1 MTSAEQVALP
11 ETVEPGRPSARLAS
25 RLIGPVA
32 VGLAL
37 LSAVVTFLVLTGL
50 TPVVPTHDVVVRV
63 LLANAAMMLVLLGI
77 IAYEVFKIVQARRRG
92 RAGATLHVRIVGLFS
107 VIAAVPAGLLAAI
120 ARLPLP
126 RRLDRWVSTPPRALI
141 RESPAAAD
149 TYLRAA
155 AARIRGDIPAMG
167 YQI

>member
-92 RAGATLHVRIVGLFS
+92 RAGAKLHVRIVGLFS
-107 VIAAVPAGLLAAI
+107 VIAAVPAVLLAGL
-120 ARLPLP
+120 ARNPPQLGADPL
-126 RRLDRWVSTPPRALI
+126 VSPPPRGPV
-141 RESPAAAD
+141 RETPSPVAS
-149 TYLRAA
+149 
-155 AARIRGDIPAMG
+155 PS
-167 YQI
+167 

>member
-11 ETVEPGRPSARLAS
+11 EAAETGGPSSRLAS

-77 IAYEVFKIVQARRRG
+77 IAYEVFKIVQARRPRRPPPKLPG
-92 RAGATLHVRIVGLFS
+92 RTAGLFS
-107 VIAAVPAGLLAAI
+107 P
-120 ARLPLP
+120 
-126 RRLDRWVSTPPRALI
+126 
-141 RESPAAAD
+141 
-149 TYLRAA
+149 
-155 AARIRGDIPAMG
+155 IP
-167 YQI
+167 